1 MLLNWYEKDDFKNQT
16 QTYHFYLIK
25 VNATLYFTTENNQK
39 RVFRKVSIFS
49 LISYTNAKI

>member
-25 VNATLYFTTENNQK
+25 VNATLYFTSENNQK

-49 LISYTNAKI
+49 LISYSNAKI